1 MKANETKSV
10 HVTFTLKRSRVPPS
24 NKTTNNLAKQTTES
38 SCVYIWTDHSPGANT
53 WLQSENT
60 WTSNS
65 ANCTVLLA
73 ENRSYHRKTSCPIQS
88 NPEISLDPILYNC
101 GGSESNSNIEIL
113 EIYQSKLLEKITDTP
128 WFVPNARTIC
138 DLGVLAV
145 KQEVQTTM
153 SPTGKGLT
161 IIPTTWQ
168 NHYFKD
174 QITIL
179 GLSGI
184 ILQI

>member
-1 MKANETKSV
+1 
-10 HVTFTLKRSRVPPS
+10 
-24 NKTTNNLAKQTTES
+24 
-38 SCVYIWTDHSPGANT
+38 
-53 WLQSENT
+53 
-60 WTSNS
+60 
-65 ANCTVLLA
+65 LA
-73 ENRSYHRKTSCPIQS
+73 ENRSYHRKTSCSIQRK
-88 NPEISLDPILYNC
+88 PEISLDPILYNC
-101 GGSESNSNIEIL
+101 GGSASNCNIEIL
-113 EIYQSKLLEKITDTP
+113 ESFQSKLLEKITDTT
-128 WFVPNARTIC
+128 WFVPNAMTIC

-161 IIPTTWQ
+161 IIPTTWK

-179 GLSGI
+179 GISGI